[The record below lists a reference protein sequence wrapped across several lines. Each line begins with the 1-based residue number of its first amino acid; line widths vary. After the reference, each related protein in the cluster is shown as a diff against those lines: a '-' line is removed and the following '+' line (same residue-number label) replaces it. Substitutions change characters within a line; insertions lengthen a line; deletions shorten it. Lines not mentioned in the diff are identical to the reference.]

1 MLQTEY
7 VRNLRY
13 NYERL
18 LLDQTP
24 EEKRYQYCILSR
36 GGIKGLLPCSLR
48 YINGLAYLYYDIS
61 SKQSIVQ
68 LFGNKFI
75 TRDWLRDFMWSFQ
88 QIQQELDRFLLDGH
102 NIIWYPEQVFQDLD
116 SCVFSFMYVPYH
128 ERENGLMELVDFWV
142 EHIDYEDETL
152 VEFVYHVHD
161 QLEKSGETYLQSQ
174 IFKDA
179 EVLEQRLIGAPDE
192 PAAERSGEQIPVES
206 IQLSASGEEKK
217 GIFSIFEGKK
227 RKNKE
232 ARESYR
238 QAMQEA
244 MSGRLVAD
252 ETSYGYSEVING
264 DSMQRRQEMGG
275 TECDHQEDEYG
286 RTIYIETRVDPAA
299 VIHYLYSPEGK
310 LLASLETSSLS
321 IGKKKG
327 EADLVLNDLSVS
339 RLHARI
345 VKEGS
350 EIYLEDLNSTNGTFK
365 NGLRLNPYERR
376 KLETEDE
383 IKCGNVTLVFR

>member
-7 VRNLRY
+7 VRNLHY

-18 LLDQTP
+18 LLNQAP

-68 LFGNKFI
+68 LFGNKSI
-75 TRDWLRDFMWSFQ
+75 TRDWLRDFMWSFR

-102 NIIWYPEQVFQDLD
+102 NIIWYPEKVFQDLD
-116 SCVFSFMYVPYH
+116 SRVFYFMYVPYH
-128 ERENGLMELVDFWV
+128 EHENGLLELVDFWV

-152 VEFVYHVHD
+152 VEFVYHAHD
-161 QLEKSGETYLQSQ
+161 QLEKNGDAYVQSQ

-179 EVLEQRLIGAPDE
+179 EVLERISLVTPDE
-192 PAAERSGEQIPVES
+192 SAAEHSEQQATVES
-206 IQLSASGEEKK
+206 GQLLPSGEEKK
-217 GIFSIFEGKK
+217 RIFSLFEGKK

-232 ARESYR
+232 ARENYR

-244 MSGRLVAD
+244 MSGRMVAD
-252 ETSYGYSEVING
+252 RTSFGYSEVINT
-264 DSMQRRQEMGG
+264 DSMQKGQGTGYNNQE
-275 TECDHQEDEYG
+275 EEYG
-286 RTIYIETRVDPAA
+286 RTIYIEEKVDPAT
-299 VIHYLYSPEGK
+299 VVHYLYSPEGK
-310 LLASLETSSLS
+310 LLASLETASLS

-327 EADLVLNDLSVS
+327 EADLVLSDLSVS

-345 VKEGS
+345 IKEGS